1 MTDREQPAK
10 IRAEG
15 IAKTFASDGRE
26 VVALQP
32 VDLAVKDGEFVC
44 ILGPSGCGKSTLLRI
59 VAGLIAASAGTV
71 TMDGRTITGPG
82 PERGLVFQEY
92 ALFPWLTVM
101 QNIMYGPTVRGLGR
115 REAEKRAR
123 AQIARVGLDGFEQ
136 HFPRQLSGG
145 MKQRVGIARV
155 WANQPDVMLMDEPF
169 GALDA
174 ITRNILQRD
183 LLKLWLEERHT
194 VIFVTHSVDEA
205 IFLADRVVVMS
216 ARPGRITAIVPV
228 EAPRPRDL
236 LAPEA
241 IALKAELT
249 KLVEDQVMGARG
261 EPSRLREYVS

>member
-1 MTDREQPAK
+1 MTAAK
-10 IRAEG
+10 IVASG
-15 IAKTFASDGRE
+15 VSKTFLSNGAE
-26 VVALQP
+26 VVALAP
-32 VDLAVKDGEFVC
+32 VDLTIGDAEFVC

-59 VAGLIAASAGTV
+59 IAGLIMPTSGV
-71 TMDGRTITGPG
+71 VNMDGRPVTGPG

-92 ALFPWLTVM
+92 ALFPWLTVL
-101 QNIMYGPTVRGLGR
+101 QNVMYGPVVRGFPR
-115 REAEKRAR
+115 AEADARAR
-123 AQIARVGLDGFEQ
+123 AQIARVGLTGFED

-155 WANQPDVMLMDEPF
+155 WANQPEVMLMDEPF

-183 LLKLWLEERHT
+183 LLALWLDERRT
-194 VIFVTHSVDEA
+194 VVFVTHSVDEA
-205 IFLADRVVVMS
+205 IFLADRVAVMS

-236 LAPEA
+236 LAPGS

-249 KLVEDQVMGARG
+249 KLVENQILNARA
-261 EPSRLREYVS
+261 EPNRLREYVN